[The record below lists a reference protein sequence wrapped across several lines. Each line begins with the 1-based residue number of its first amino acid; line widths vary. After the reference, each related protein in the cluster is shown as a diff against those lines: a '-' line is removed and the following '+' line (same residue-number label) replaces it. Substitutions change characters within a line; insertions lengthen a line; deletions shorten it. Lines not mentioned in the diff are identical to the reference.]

1 MARND
6 KPSRAPRRGPDGGR
20 PDDWF
25 RSKSNLADIPSLPF
39 PKDQVDAIVADAAH
53 KATLAAIQ
61 PPARLQSIRPVRAW
75 AVAAAVASVGYLTT
89 AVLAG
94 ISSLPDI
101 ARVRTDRSSGIDEKI
116 AGHWADLSMIRVHLA
131 AGLIAL
137 VTTGLW
143 LWKVRRNVDQI
154 DRADQRH
161 RRIWIWLGWLVPIMN
176 YWFPLQIVRDVGE
189 SSQRPRLPYRS
200 WWAAWVIGFFLE
212 NHALSPIPVYA
223 PVPMGLAN
231 LESLL
236 AVGLAALAIAEVLWL
251 VILYGITKAQT
262 EVYRLALESRPDLES
277 GIPAQRAADLTE

>member
-1 MARND
+1 M
-6 KPSRAPRRGPDGGR
+6 
-20 PDDWF
+20 
-25 RSKSNLADIPSLPF
+25 PF
-39 PKDQVDAIVADAAH
+39 PKDQVDAIVAAAAH
-53 KATLAAIQ
+53 KATLAAIP
-61 PPARLQSIRPVRAW
+61 PPAWVQSIRPVRGW
-75 AVAAAVASVGYLTT
+75 AVAAAVASVVYLAT

-101 ARVRTDRSSGIDEKI
+101 ARVRTDQLNGIDPEI
-116 AGHWADLSMIRVHLA
+116 AGHWADLSMIRLHLA

-154 DRADQRH
+154 DRAGQRH

-176 YWFPLQIVRDVGE
+176 YWFPLQIVHDAGE
-189 SSQRPRLPYRS
+189 SSQRPKLPYRS

-212 NHALSPIPVYA
+212 NHVLSPIAVYA
-223 PVPMGLAN
+223 PLPVGLAN
-231 LESLL
+231 LESYL
-236 AVGLAALAIAEVLWL
+236 AVGLAALAITDVLWL

-262 EVYRLALESRPDLES
+262 EVYRLALESRPDLAS